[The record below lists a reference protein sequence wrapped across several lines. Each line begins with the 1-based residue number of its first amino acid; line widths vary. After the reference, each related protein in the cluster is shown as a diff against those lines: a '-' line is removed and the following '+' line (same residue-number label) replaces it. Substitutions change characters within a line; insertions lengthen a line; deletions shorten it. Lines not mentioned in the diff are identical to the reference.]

1 MSLAEHTKKP
11 GTLIPAWHLM
21 TSLSTSCQFLSTM
34 FRCSCVSCHSLWPW
48 FTLGKL
54 EKHPAEYINLQPGT
68 LLDLR
73 LTECK
78 RVSPQYTWWP
88 GYSPLC
94 QAPGTTPTPPVVH
107 MQKTRPR
114 GFCTCKSWRWNSC
127 PPKRKR
133 FGPQFSTFGVEV
145 AFNRSN
151 KKKGVSSCL
160 PCFPIK
166 RKQTTTVT
174 SSSTSVSQCASILFQ
189 LFPCREFPT
198 CSS

>member
-1 MSLAEHTKKP
+1 MPVLINHVALFLCFLPFSLAVIHPWQAGE
-11 GTLIPAWHLM
+11 
-21 TSLSTSCQFLSTM
+21 TSSRVHKSST
-34 FRCSCVSCHSLWPW
+34 
-48 FTLGKL
+48 
-54 EKHPAEYINLQPGT
+54 GT
-68 LLDLR
+68 LLDLS

-94 QAPGTTPTPPVVH
+94 QAPGTTPTPPAVH

-133 FGPQFSTFGVEV
+133 FGPQFSTGVEV

-151 KKKGVSSCL
+151 QKKNGVSSCL

-166 RKQTTTVT
+166 RKQKTTVT
-174 SSSTSVSQCASILFQ
+174 SSPQVFLNVHQYFSNCFLLRNSQLVHLRF
-189 LFPCREFPT
+189 
-198 CSS
+198 